1 MKRRFTFL
9 LAAMLLMNGLSWAQ
23 TTINWDATQQGYT
36 NQQVIESV
44 VFDTHVTGTFDKGTN
59 NNAPKYYTSG
69 TAIRCYGGNT
79 ITIASSDA
87 NLTNITITFGSSDGS
102 NAITTDVGD
111 YSNGTW
117 TGEAESVTFTIGG
130 TSGNRRIA
138 GFAITYGGEAPMPT
152 VATPTF
158 NPGEGTYTEA
168 QNVEINCATDG
179 ATIYYSLDGSDP
191 TTNGTEYSSAITIA
205 ETTTVKAF
213 AMKQGYNN
221 SPIASATYTITE
233 PAQEQIFSRV
243 DGHAVVEGQTYLIV
257 DVTSGRAL
265 TSANGSSSSPAAVEV
280 TISNNQISTDNTDL
294 QWTFEAT
301 EGGYIIHPLG
311 STTSW
316 LYTTSSNTGVRVGTN
331 DNKVW
336 ELNITDS
343 NSNYHGFKSVVL
355 GRYLGVYQSNDWR
368 TYTTIHTN
376 INATQIE
383 LFVLGDAPAPTPSIS
398 AQNVNINYDVTEGNI
413 TYTINNGVEGG
424 TLSAATE
431 SEWLTLGEVGENVPF
446 TCLANIETTERTAT
460 VTLSYMNGEE
470 VLATKE
476 VTVTQGAAPVSYST
490 IPALFAA
497 ATSTETSVYVN
508 FNNWVVSGVSTNGKN
523 VFVTDNNGNGFVI
536 YYTTNMSS
544 TFAAG
549 NILSGTA
556 VSCTLK
562 KYNGF
567 AELLNVTATDLT
579 ITSGGTVT
587 VADVALADLAGVN
600 TGALLHYDN
609 LTCVLTTNNAGT
621 ATYYNLTDGTTT
633 IQVYNSIYAFG
644 TLVEGKTY
652 NITGVYQQY
661 NNTKE
666 ILPRSAA
673 DIEEVIA
680 TETYTLD
687 IAGYGTSTGG
697 YYLIASPV
705 AEVTPSAEN
714 GFITNAYDLYWF
726 DQTQDKEWRNYKVGE
741 GFDLV
746 SGMGY
751 LYASQEGTTLTFE
764 GTPYDGDGSVSLVK
778 DDEAQFAGWNLV
790 GNPFGVSA
798 YIDRD
803 FYIMNP
809 ETGAELIQSSGE
821 IAAMQGIFVIAN
833 ENDEELTFST
843 EALANND
850 DKLVLNVTR
859 NRGTIIDR
867 AIVRFGEGGMLPKF
881 QLKENSTKVCFVEG
895 ENEYAVVRSANEGEM
910 TINFKASENGIYTLS
925 VNAEEVEM
933 EYLHLIDNMTGAD
946 IDLLATPSY
955 TFEANTTDYASRFRL
970 VFNADNSIAENC
982 ASNFA
987 YFNGSEWVINNMGEA
1002 TLQVVDVTGRMIS
1015 SETVRGNATLNLNQ
1029 LSGVYMIRLVNGDSV
1044 KVQKVVVK

>member
-23 TTINWDATQQGYT
+23 TTINWDASQQGYT

-343 NSNYHGFKSVVL
+343 NSNYHGFKSVAL

-413 TYTINNGVEGG
+413 TYIINNGVEGG

-446 TCLANIETTERTAT
+446 TCLANTETTERTAT

-476 VTVTQGAAPVSYST
+476 VTVTQGAAPMAYTT
-490 IPALFAA
+490 IPALFDA
-497 ATSTETSVYVN
+497 ATSTATDVTIT
-508 FNNWVVSGVSTNGKN
+508 FGGWVISAVKGSNAYL
-523 VFVTDNNGNGFVI
+523 TDNEGHGLIIYKSEHGFQVNDVLTGTVGCKLQT
-536 YYTTNMSS
+536 YRGSAELTNLTSS
-544 TFAAG
+544 TEGLTVVNNGIVAEQ
-549 NILSGTA
+549 NIGIS
-556 VSCTLK
+556 
-562 KYNGF
+562 
-567 AELLNVTATDLT
+567 EL
-579 ITSGGTVT
+579 G
-587 VADVALADLAGVN
+587 GVN
-600 TGALLHYDN
+600 TGTLLTYQGLTYNGSALIDSDN
-609 LTCVLTTNNAGT
+609 N
-621 ATYYNLTDGTTT
+621 T
-633 IQVYNSIYAFG
+633 ITPYS
-644 TLVEGKTY
+644 TLYSYTFEEGKTY
-652 NITGVYQQY
+652 NVKGIYLQFY
-661 NNTKE
+661 DTKE

-726 DQTQDKEWRNYKVGE
+726 DQTQDAEWRNYKVGQ

-764 GTPYDGDGSVSLVK
+764 GTPYDGDGTVSLVK
-778 DDEAQFAGWNLV
+778 DEDAQFVGWNLV

-833 ENDEELTFST
+833 DNDEELIFST
-843 EALANND
+843 EAFAISD

-859 NRGTIIDR
+859 NRGTVIDR

-881 QLKENSTKVCFVEG
+881 QLKENSTKICFVEC
-895 ENEYAVVRSANEGEM
+895 ENEYAVVRSADEGEM

-925 VNAEEVEM
+925 VNAEGVEM

-970 VFNADNSIAENC
+970 VFNADNSIAENS

-1015 SETVRGNATLNLNQ
+1015 SETVRGNATINLNQ